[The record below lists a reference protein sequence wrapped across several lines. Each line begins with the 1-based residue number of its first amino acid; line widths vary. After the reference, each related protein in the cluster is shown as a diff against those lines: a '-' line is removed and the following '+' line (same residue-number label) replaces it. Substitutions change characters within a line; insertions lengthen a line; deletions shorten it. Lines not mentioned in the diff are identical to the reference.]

1 MHLAKIFLNLA
12 DLSIHYINLASRIK
26 LSKTPRSPPEIHH
39 THRFTFW
46 LSKMD
51 VAVYVECMQ
60 KLHNWS
66 KIALINTFFEKIL
79 SLLKDEARLLQFDR
93 SVFETSVKA
102 MQELEA

>member
-1 MHLAKIFLNLA
+1 MHLAKIFLSLA
-12 DLSIHYINLASRIK
+12 DLSILYINLASRI
-26 LSKTPRSPPEIHH
+26 TY
-39 THRFTFW
+39 W

-66 KIALINTFFEKIL
+66 KIALINNFFEKIL